1 MRANRPDRPASGNE
15 ASEMKQVILLIMIT
29 ALAGCGG
36 VHKAKRAGSKPV
48 VRAPVVST
56 PTNPVTT
63 GVSTVPAAPVAKPF
77 ASGPI
82 QKACISSDRKARSR
96 ELCGC
101 IQAVANQTLSG
112 AQQGVA
118 VSFYADPHKAQ
129 KIRQS
134 DRPAHED
141 FWQAYK
147 TYGETAKRI
156 CG

>member
-1 MRANRPDRPASGNE
+1 
-15 ASEMKQVILLIMIT
+15 MKQVIVLLMIT

-36 VHKAKRAGSKPV
+36 VHKARKDTKRSP
-48 VRAPVVST
+48 VRAP
-56 PTNPVTT
+56 
-63 GVSTVPAAPVAKPF
+63 APVMAPSASPNQADSVPVAPAPKPF

-82 QKACISSDRKARSR
+82 SKACMSSDRKARSR

-101 IQAVANQTLSG
+101 IQAVANTTLTGS
-112 AQQGVA
+112 QQKVA

-129 KIRQS
+129 QVRQS
-134 DRPAHED
+134 DRAAHEA

-147 TYGETAKRI
+147 NYGEVAQRT